1 MCSVELRQSTVYV
14 VSLVT
19 KKLIAEERD
28 RADTRA
34 SAHVEP
40 RARIGEVGALHKTVA
55 LLLYRAE
62 VHIPTYGR

>member
-1 MCSVELRQSTVYV
+1 MCSVELRQSTVYA

-19 KKLIAEERD
+19 KLIAEERD

-34 SAHVEP
+34 SAYVEP